1 MKDMNFLNL
10 FWAIVWAVALI
21 LAVIG
26 VYWKYANGILAVLAL
41 AFCWVF
47 AKEYVHIKRMK

>member
-21 LAVIG
+21 LAIIG

-47 AKEYVHIKRMK
+47 AKEYVHIRRMK